1 MKLNSTVDLKDVA
14 FTCIL
19 RKCLPVY
26 IYTEYLE
33 SIPGLNQV
41 VFVYSTITD
50 HLNVNSIEISRLSVY
65 QLYWSQLKR
74 GIARTEKVYH
84 ARHNPKYN
92 VY

>member
-1 MKLNSTVDLKDVA
+1 MKLNSTVDPKDVA

-26 IYTEYLE
+26 IDTEYTE

-50 HLNVNSIEISRLSVY
+50 HLHVNSIEISRLSVY
-65 QLYWSQLKR
+65 ELY
-74 GIARTEKVYH
+74 
-84 ARHNPKYN
+84 
-92 VY
+92 